1 MYGHLKVDLA
11 EVVAETLDPIQSRA
25 QELLDDPAELD
36 RILARGAHKGH
47 EITSRTLSEVMDA
60 VGFLPPA
67 R

>member
-1 MYGHLKVDLA
+1 MK
-11 EVVAETLDPIQSRA
+11 VVAETLDPIQSRA

-36 RILARGAHKGH
+36 RILARGAQKGH